1 MSAAP
6 WGPLLLQ
13 LVLIFIN
20 GWFAATEVAILSLNE
35 AKLRADA
42 EEGDKVAEK
51 LLKLSEAPNKFLS
64 TIQVCITLA
73 GFLGSAFAAE
83 SFSDP
88 LAQAIL
94 GAGAKIDPALLDT
107 LCVVAITLILAF
119 FTLVLGELT
128 PKRIAMHHPE
138 KMARRGLG
146 IITFCAG
153 LFRPVV
159 WLLSVSTNGLLRLL
173 GIDPDATEEEV
184 TEEDIRALVDM
195 GEESGAIEETE
206 KEMIENIFEFNN
218 RTAENVMTHR
228 TDVTAIWVDE
238 EWDVILQTIRETGLS
253 RFPVYN
259 EDMDD
264 IIGTLNTRVFLLNM
278 QTEHPRTMREMIREA
293 YFVPS
298 TVPADQLFHNM
309 QMKKI
314 HMAIVIDEYGGMSG
328 IVTMEDLLEEI
339 VGNIYDEF
347 DPQAEAEITRVDH
360 DTWRISGQASLSDVA
375 EALEMELPLDEDY
388 DTLGGLIFSQFTL
401 IPEDGSH
408 PVVDC
413 CGLHIV
419 VEQIEEHRIGTA
431 LVSKL
436 PKENEPSEN
445 ETDQKSAEAEE
456 KAHA

>member
-1 MSAAP
+1 MSADP

-13 LVLIFIN
+13 LALILIN

-35 AKLRADA
+35 LKLRADA

-88 LAQAIL
+88 LAHAIL
-94 GAGAKIDPALLDT
+94 NAGAKIDPALLDT
-107 LCVVAITLILAF
+107 LCVVGITLVLAF

-128 PKRIAMHHPE
+128 PKRVAMHNPE
-138 KMARRGLG
+138 KMARMGLG
-146 IITFCAG
+146 IISFCSE

-159 WLLSVSTNGLLRLL
+159 WLLSVSTNGLLHLL
-173 GIDPDATEEEV
+173 GIDPNAEEEEV

-195 GEESGAIEETE
+195 GEESGAIEEAE

-218 RTAENVMTHR
+218 LTAENVMTHR

-298 TVPADQLFHNM
+298 SVQADQLFRNM

-347 DPQAEAEITRVDH
+347 DPLAEAEIIRVD
-360 DTWRISGQASLSDVA
+360 DETWRISGQAALGDVA
-375 EALEMELPLDEDY
+375 DALGVELPLNEDY

-408 PVVDC
+408 PEVDC
-413 CGLHIV
+413 YGLHIV
-419 VEQIEEHRIGTA
+419 VEKIEDHRIESA
-431 LVSKL
+431 LVKKL
-436 PKENEPSEN
+436 PEEAK
-445 ETDQKSAEAEE
+445 AEE
-456 KAHA
+456 PEDERKTEEDAEK